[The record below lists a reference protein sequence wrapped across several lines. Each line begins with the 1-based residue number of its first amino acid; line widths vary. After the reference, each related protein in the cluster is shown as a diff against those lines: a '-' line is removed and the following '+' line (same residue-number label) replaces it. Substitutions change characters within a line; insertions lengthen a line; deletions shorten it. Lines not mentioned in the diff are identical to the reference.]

1 MLAFFYKAMFQS
13 KVMETPQF
21 TLDQRLWIALHKE
34 KKLKTAF
41 IKSEF
46 VRLWPDTRPP
56 SSKTTIWRIW
66 KKLQD
71 KHTVKNLNKGKSG
84 RVRTGRFGEN
94 IGRVREL
101 LEAQAEK

>member
-21 TLDQRLWIALHKE
+21 TPDQRLWIALQKE

-46 VRLWPDTRPP
+46 VKLWPTHTP
-56 SSKTTIWRIW
+56 SSRATVWKIW
-66 KKLQD
+66 KK
-71 KHTVKNLNKGKSG
+71 NPS
-84 RVRTGRFGEN
+84 
-94 IGRVREL
+94 
-101 LEAQAEK
+101 QAHR